1 MNEKVIKNENSNELE
16 SNLQKEISLKM
27 KSFIN

>member
-16 SNLQKEISLKM
+16 SNLHKEISLKM
-27 KSFIN
+27 KSFMN